1 MLFWT
6 ALSSNFIPTKKR
18 LPFSILL
25 TSREQSHVRHCTL
38 PGMLLPRHPLGSLP
52 CFMGFSDKMSLGS
65 PFLIIL
71 PKYDPSYSLTLEKAM
86 APHSSTLAWKIP
98 WTEEPGRLQ
107 SMGSLGVGHDW
118 ATSFSLFT
126 FLHWRRKR
134 LPTPVLLPGE
144 SQGRG
149 SLVGYRLRGCKESDT
164 TEAT

>member
-1 MLFWT
+1 MAHRLSCSEVRGIFPDQGSKPVSPALVSRFFTTEPPGKRLRCYFELPSPLILFQ
-6 ALSSNFIPTKKR
+6 PKR

-107 SMGSLGVGHDW
+107 SMGSLGVGHD
-118 ATSFSLFT
+118 
-126 FLHWRRKR
+126 
-134 LPTPVLLPGE
+134 
-144 SQGRG
+144 
-149 SLVGYRLRGCKESDT
+149 
-164 TEAT
+164 